1 MDIEEQYDKIYRYC
15 FFRLRDRS
23 MAEDV
28 TQETFLRWLA
38 SDTYRDRD
46 QTLRYLYTV
55 ARHLCSDENASV
67 KPEPLSENVP
77 ARDGD
82 TVLCMALKTE
92 LEGLSDEDRELVML
106 RFANGVPVN
115 VLAGL
120 YGVSRFTLYRRL
132 RGILKR
138 LRNGLEG

>member
-1 MDIEEQYDKIYRYC
+1 MDIEEQYDRIYRYC

-23 MAEDV
+23 LAEDV

-38 SDTYRDRD
+38 SDTYRDRG

-55 ARHLCSDENASV
+55 ARHLCADENGRARL
-67 KPEPLSENVP
+67 EPLSDDVP
-77 ARDGD
+77 EAGNDPELH
-82 TVLCMALKTE
+82 VALKAE
-92 LEGLSDEDRELVML
+92 LEELSDEDRELVML
-106 RFANGVPVN
+106 RYANGVPVN

-120 YGVSRFTLYRRL
+120 YNMSRFTLYRRL

-138 LRNGLEG
+138 LRDGLEG